1 MPFLVLN
8 KDRDITVIQTHKK
21 YDTEMGPDEEE
32 VDSFQLHIARVNYQT
47 TSILGLTSQM
57 LPHRQL
63 AMVIGRS
70 TAIWKKIKVCLD
82 SLHKPNFVPVDI
94 WSDHAKHWTIGS
106 RFRGCY
112 DSSIFVI

>member
-63 AMVIGRS
+63 AMAGQCK
-70 TAIWKKIKVCLD
+70 TARVYHCVTQKRLCQE
-82 SLHKPNFVPVDI
+82 
-94 WSDHAKHWTIGS
+94 A
-106 RFRGCY
+106 
-112 DSSIFVI
+112 